1 MRSSPPPPNP
11 RLLRARCT
19 AAPSCRRPQVRVL
32 DFNGRE
38 VRVQEL
44 AYSESGTAHNVW
56 TAAMVMAQWMTQSDT
71 FAACI
76 SRGDTILELGSGL
89 GVAGILAA
97 KLGGRVTLSDF
108 VGSVLQN
115 LERNIKD
122 NGVESC
128 ATVVRLNWAD
138 DAGLSLPPSLPP
150 SPSLSLSLMF
160 VQVRVCL
167 GVYVCMCNYTYR
179 QTHTYACDV

>member
-1 MRSSPPPPNP
+1 
-11 RLLRARCT
+11 
-19 AAPSCRRPQVRVL
+19 
-32 DFNGRE
+32 
-38 VRVQEL
+38 
-44 AYSESGTAHNVW
+44 
-56 TAAMVMAQWMTQSDT
+56 MVMAQWMTQSDT